1 MAACAHNPSPGEV
14 EAHSPWRLTGQPVD
28 LSWEAPDAPLRAYL
42 KNKVEAPGEQYLR
55 LMSVLH
61 TCVCTHGG
69 SHDHVYTTATPT
81 QKYAYELS
89 AVQESHTSKKL
100 PQSHHLK
107 STTVNI

>member
-1 MAACAHNPSPGEV
+1 MVACAHNPSPGEV
-14 EAHSPWRLTGQPVD
+14 EAHSPWHLTGQPVE

-61 TCVCTHGG
+61 TYVCTHGG
-69 SHDHVYTTATPT
+69 SHDHVYTATPT

-89 AVQESHTSKKL
+89 AVQESIQVKHYPS
-100 PQSHHLK
+100 P
-107 STTVNI
+107 TT